1 MELHGL
7 GVFLT
12 SVTRLGIF
20 NRFLRQILFQ
30 KQPNAY
36 FMGYFEKHQILIK
49 TTVATFWATTY
60 LLGLI
65 LSLKSGCTDLDLEC
79 H

>member
-1 MELHGL
+1 MRL
-7 GVFLT
+7 VVTWSSMVWVYFLT

-30 KQPNAY
+30 KQPNTD

-49 TTVATFWATTY
+49 TNVATFRATIN
-60 LLGLI
+60 LL
-65 LSLKSGCTDLDLEC
+65 D
-79 H
+79 